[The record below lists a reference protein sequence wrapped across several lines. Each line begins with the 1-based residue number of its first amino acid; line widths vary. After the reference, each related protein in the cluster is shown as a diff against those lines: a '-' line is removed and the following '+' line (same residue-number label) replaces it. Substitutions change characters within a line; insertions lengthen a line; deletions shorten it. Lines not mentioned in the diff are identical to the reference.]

1 MDTYDV
7 IVVGGRIAGATLA
20 SLLGSGGLR
29 VLLLE
34 RATFPADTLSTH
46 VIYGDSFGIWQRAGA
61 WDAIER
67 IGSRKLWGI
76 SWIRDRYPDIRGR
89 FWPVRGHDYSLCIRR
104 IHLDAALFTNAAE
117 TTGVVAIEGARVT
130 EITRDGT
137 RVTGVRYE
145 IHGSD
150 GTTKEFAASAQLV
163 AGCDGRRSLVA
174 NAVGA
179 PTYISE
185 PPINFAFYTYVQD
198 AEPGPDPEPMFE
210 VWDSDAIG
218 GTPMIA
224 ECEAGVYMAI
234 VYLPQQGFD
243 AFRQRKD
250 ENFWNAMDSDP
261 RLGPRLREGTQL
273 TPIRGAGDF
282 VNFIREP
289 VGDGWVLVG
298 DAGQFKDPIFG
309 QGIGD
314 AARSAE
320 TLADCVLDAAS
331 SGSELSGALGG
342 YRVKRDLDLVPNFQW
357 MIQRKPADMTRD
369 DFETIWAELGSDPDQ
384 AERFV
389 NVFSHAVSSSEFFG
403 RLNASSLLGTD
414 PASFDGRRLRP
425 AERTEAD
432 R

>member
-7 IVVGGRIAGATLA
+7 IVVGGRIAGSTLA
-20 SLLGSGGLR
+20 SLLGAGGMK

-34 RATFPADTLSTH
+34 RASFPADTLSTH
-46 VIYGDSFGIWQRAGA
+46 VIYGDSFGIWERIGA

-67 IGSRKLWGI
+67 IGSQKLWGI

-104 IHLDAALFTNAAE
+104 VLLDDVLFKNAAE
-117 TTGVVAIEGARVT
+117 TPGVDAIEGARVT
-130 EITRDGT
+130 ALSNDGS
-137 RVTGVRYE
+137 RVTGVKFE
-145 IHGSD
+145 THDAGSS
-150 GTTKEFAASAQLV
+150 KEFSATARLI

-179 PTYISE
+179 PTYLAE

-210 VWDSDAIG
+210 VWDSDAVG

-224 ECEAGVYMAI
+224 ECDAGIYMAI
-234 VYLPQQGFD
+234 VYLPQRGFD

-250 ENFWNAMDSDP
+250 ENFWEAMDSDP
-261 RLGPRLREGTQL
+261 RIGPRLRRGTQL

-282 VNFIREP
+282 VNYIREP

-320 TLADCVLDAAS
+320 ALADCLLDAES
-331 SGSELSGALGG
+331 TGSDWTAALGRF
-342 YRVKRDLDLVPNFQW
+342 RVRRDLDLVPNFQW
-357 MIQRKPADMTRD
+357 MIQRKPADMTRG
-369 DFETIWAELGSDPDQ
+369 DFETIWTRLGSDPQQ

-414 PASFDGRRLRP
+414 PGSFDARRLRS
-425 AERTEAD
+425 AEGTEV

>member
-1 MDTYDV
+1 VRFETHDE
-7 IVVGGRIAGATLA
+7 
-20 SLLGSGGLR
+20 GSG
-29 VLLLE
+29 
-34 RATFPADTLSTH
+34 
-46 VIYGDSFGIWQRAGA
+46 
-61 WDAIER
+61 
-67 IGSRKLWGI
+67 
-76 SWIRDRYPDIRGR
+76 
-89 FWPVRGHDYSLCIRR
+89 
-104 IHLDAALFTNAAE
+104 
-117 TTGVVAIEGARVT
+117 
-130 EITRDGT
+130 
-137 RVTGVRYE
+137 
-145 IHGSD
+145 
-150 GTTKEFAASAQLV
+150 TKEFSVTARLV

-179 PTYISE
+179 PAYLAE

-210 VWDSDAIG
+210 VWDSDAAG

-224 ECEAGVYMAI
+224 ECEAGISMAI
-234 VYLPQQGFD
+234 VYLPQHGFD
-243 AFRQRKD
+243 AFRRRKD
-250 ENFWNAMDSDP
+250 ENFWEAMDSDP
-261 RLGPRLREGTQL
+261 RIGPRLRRGTQL

-282 VNFIREP
+282 ENYIREP

-320 TLADCVLDAAS
+320 ALADCLVDAES
-331 SGSELSGALGG
+331 TGSDWTAALGRF
-342 YRVKRDLDLVPNFQW
+342 RVRRDLDLVPNFQW
-357 MIQRKPADMTRD
+357 MIQRKPADMTRG
-369 DFETIWAELGSDPDQ
+369 DFETIWTRLGSDPQQ

-414 PASFDGRRLRP
+414 PGSFDGRRLRS
-425 AERTEAD
+425 AEGTEV